1 MITFYVYNVMADVLE
16 KYSLKELLHIDF
28 RSKIGREIKN
38 KSQLSVKEIKTY
50 IKNKKRENEYKRK
63 DVIAKLNRLNDN
75 ILGEKLIGYLKI
87 MIIKWKRK
95 QYGPAYLNIS
105 KCTNVEDFCT
115 LDKLDNIPKKN
126 FFSILENGVYYGFD
140 INSLIQM
147 QIANKNKKLINPY
160 TMNPFQN
167 EVVEIIKKKSIHF
180 KHSDIPKTIRN
191 EVFRLFEVIDSFGYC
206 TNLEWFFDLN
216 MHMLKKWYSLGEDLW
231 NYRAQ
236 LSFDQKRAITPKG
249 VFNEP
254 IRNITKIKKLEH
266 MQKVVLNQIDALI
279 CHRKDVPTRT
289 LGCIYVLTI
298 FTELNPKIAQA
309 FPGIPQVYY

>member
-1 MITFYVYNVMADVLE
+1 MADVLE

-167 EVVEIIKKKSIHF
+167 EVVEIIKKINSF
-180 KHSDIPKTIRN
+180 QT
-191 EVFRLFEVIDSFGYC
+191 FGY
-206 TNLEWFFDLN
+206 TKNN
-216 MHMLKKWYSLGEDLW
+216 KK
-231 NYRAQ
+231 
-236 LSFDQKRAITPKG
+236 
-249 VFNEP
+249 
-254 IRNITKIKKLEH
+254 
-266 MQKVVLNQIDALI
+266 
-279 CHRKDVPTRT
+279 
-289 LGCIYVLTI
+289 
-298 FTELNPKIAQA
+298 
-309 FPGIPQVYY
+309 